1 MSHPVKSELKGKRAP
16 VNTNNFISGTLSFIS
31 KHYPAVDNYSDEG
44 NRRVALITGA
54 TSGIGKAYAN
64 EFARQGYDLIITGRR
79 KLIIEMT
86 AEQLHDNYGVSV
98 KVIIADLRIRADVK
112 RLLKVIDFERNI
124 DVLVN
129 NAGYGLMKLFHD
141 DELRNQ
147 LEMIDVHVT
156 VPAMLIHKILP
167 SMIESGRGIII
178 NVSSLAAFLPTHT
191 NMMYSGSKRFL
202 VNLSESLS
210 MELSRY
216 GIRVQCLCPGFTRSD
231 FHRRRQMTE
240 LWARNRIFTHE
251 PADVV
256 KYSVKCLHRNKVVC
270 IPGFMNRL
278 LMYLLPLVPRKI
290 YFRFARLIQHDP
302 VSIPQPEFHNATVL
316 KQSSRHA
323 GSHGRQSSR
332 KAPDL

>member
-1 MSHPVKSELKGKRAP
+1 MSHPAKPELKNKRVF
-16 VNTNNFISGTLSFIS
+16 VNIHKFIFDAFSFIS
-31 KHYPAVDNYSDEG
+31 KMYPAVKDYSSEG
-44 NRRVALITGA
+44 KGRVALITGA

-64 EFARQGYDLIITGRR
+64 EFARRGYDLIITGRR
-79 KLIIEMT
+79 KPIIE
-86 AEQLHDNYGVSV
+86 AIAGQLRDNYGVSV

-112 RLLKVIDFERNI
+112 RLLKVIEIEGKI

-156 VPAMLIHKILP
+156 VPAMLIHKLLP
-167 SMIESGRGIII
+167 SMIESGKGTII

-202 VNLSESLS
+202 VNMSESLS
-210 MELSRY
+210 MELRSY
-216 GIRVQCLCPGFTRSD
+216 GIMVQCLCPGFTRSD
-231 FHRRRQMTE
+231 FHRRRQMTA
-240 LWARNRIFTHE
+240 LWARQRIFIQE

-278 LMYLLPLVPRKI
+278 LMYLLPLVPGKI

-302 VSIPQPEFHNATVL
+302 VTIPRPVIHRASVL
-316 KQSSRHA
+316 RHRTRHA
-323 GSHGRQSSR
+323 GS
-332 KAPDL
+332 